1 MKNGW
6 TERGFASS
14 TSLSRTR
21 RFCVMFYIYISSF
34 IYRETFAAAGLLR
47 EHFVSESLSINASI
61 KMSSSGTLFLD
72 SYARHVLF
80 TPTATWL
87 ALSGYMYDFIYAP
100 IKHVALGLTILVVC
114 DCS

>member
-1 MKNGW
+1 M
-6 TERGFASS
+6 
-14 TSLSRTR
+14 
-21 RFCVMFYIYISSF
+21 MFYIYISSF

-61 KMSSSGTLFLD
+61 KMSSSGTLFLY

-80 TPTATWL
+80 TPTATCP